1 MDHYTTLGVSRT
13 ATQDEIKK
21 AFRTLAMQHHP
32 DKGGDLSKFQ
42 EITNA
47 YETLSDPNKRA
58 AYDRP
63 TQNPFGQHPG
73 NNPFNGWNMQNG
85 GMGDIDI
92 NDLFG
97 QIFGRNNPFG
107 KSSNQNSSQK
117 TTYRTRVTISLV
129 DAFNEAEQT
138 MQLDTPQGRKVVNIK
153 IPAGVQTGSQVRYD
167 NLIDDASLIIEFAVL
182 VDLRFTRQCDDLQAN
197 VTISVLD
204 LIVGKKISFFTLGG
218 VMLEVDIPP
227 GTQPTYQIRIA
238 GHGMPKAGGGRG
250 DQILL
255 LKPFIPSNISSDIIE
270 SIKRDQTQRARRIIT
285 DTN

>member
-63 TQNPFGQHPG
+63 PANPFGQHPG
-73 NNPFNGWNMQNG
+73 QNPG
-85 GMGDIDI
+85 
-92 NDLFG
+92 
-97 QIFGRNNPFG
+97 NPFG
-107 KSSNQNSSQK
+107 NFGGFDQFDLNNLFEQAFGRGGGYGARQQNP
-117 TTYRTRVTISLV
+117 TYRTRVMVSLV
-129 DAFNEAEQT
+129 DAFNEVEQT
-138 MQLDTPQGRKVVNIK
+138 MQLSTPQGTKVVNIK
-153 IPAGVQTGSQVRYD
+153 IPRGIQTGSQVRYD
-167 NLIDDASLIIEFAVL
+167 NLIDGSSLIVEFVIL
-182 VDLRFTRQCDDLQAN
+182 DDLRFTRQGDDLQAN
-197 VTISVLD
+197 VPISVLD
-204 LIVGKKISFFTLGG
+204 LIVGKKIPFKTIGG
-218 VMLEVDIPP
+218 VMLDVDIPP
-227 GTQPTYQIRIA
+227 GTQPTHQIRIA
-238 GHGMPKAGGGRG
+238 GHGMPAANGGRG

-270 SIKRDQTQRARRIIT
+270 SIKRNQTT
-285 DTN
+285 

>member
-32 DKGGDLSKFQ
+32 DKGGDLAKFQ

-47 YETLSDPNKRA
+47 YETLSDANKRA

-63 TQNPFGQHPG
+63 PTNPFGQHPG
-73 NNPFNGWNMQNG
+73 NSPFDAWNMQNG

-92 NDLFG
+92 NDVFN

-107 KSSNQNSSQK
+107 KSGNQNFNQK
-117 TTYRTRVTISLV
+117 PTYRTRVMVSLV
-129 DAFNEAEQT
+129 DVFNEAEQT

-153 IPAGVQTGSQVRYD
+153 IPRGIHTNNQVRYD
-167 NLIDDASLIIEFAVL
+167 NLIDGSALIVEYVIL
-182 VDLRFTRQCDDLQAN
+182 DDLRFTRQGNDLQAN
-197 VTISVLD
+197 VPISVLD
-204 LIVGKKISFFTLGG
+204 LIVGKKISFKTIGG
-218 VMLEVDIPP
+218 VMLDVDIPP
-227 GTQPTYQIRIA
+227 STQPTNHIRIA
-238 GHGMPKAGGGRG
+238 GHGMPIANGGRG

-255 LKPFIPSNISSDIIE
+255 LKTFIPANISSDIID
-270 SIKRDQTQRARRIIT
+270 SIKRNQTT
-285 DTN
+285 